1 MPVGGESLANGK
13 LDRPEKAMDLARDAL
28 AVLRV
33 LSVLEV
39 LGVWRVLGV

>member
-1 MPVGGESLANGK
+1 MPVGGESLANSK

-33 LSVLEV
+33 LSVL
-39 LGVWRVLGV
+39 GVWRVLGV